1 MNVKS
6 WGWTYLCNSKWIRE
20 ALKVTADYIPAA
32 NVCFILIIK
41 QQKTNS
47 KSLSALDW
55 RTFVALI
62 WNQGS
67 LILRVKTA
75 VLFYF
80 GLFNFSSRLL
90 TEYFKLALNKL
101 KTQFFSFVYV
111 LFYCIILLCY
121 HWHWIPLLFYYWQF
135 SFNNFEDLF
144 FFLLILVT
152 LVFCCGIENRDISLV
167 SKM

>member
-1 MNVKS
+1 M
-6 WGWTYLCNSKWIRE
+6 
-20 ALKVTADYIPAA
+20 
-32 NVCFILIIK
+32 
-41 QQKTNS
+41 
-47 KSLSALDW
+47 
-55 RTFVALI
+55 
-62 WNQGS
+62 
-67 LILRVKTA
+67 KTA

-80 GLFNFSSRLL
+80 GLFNFSSRQL

-121 HWHWIPLLFYYWQF
+121 HWHCIPLLFYYWQF

-152 LVFCCGIENRDISLV
+152 LVQRWKEYKNILL
-167 SKM
+167 K